1 MKKLIIAITTVL
13 LIGIVISCITFETQA
28 VGLEALDNPDGYKQN
43 VGDNSQIVNIG
54 NIIVSIVR
62 TLGAAVSVV
71 MLMIVGIKYITG
83 SVEEKAEY
91 KQTMWPYIVGALLIF
106 AGTTITSIIYEM
118 FEA

>member
-1 MKKLIIAITTVL
+1 MKKLIISLISVL
-13 LIGIVISCITFETQA
+13 LIGLILTSIVFETQA
-28 VGLEALDNPDGYKQN
+28 VGFDVLEDPDRYKQQ
-43 VGDNSQIVNIG
+43 VGESGEIVTIG
-54 NIIVSIVR
+54 NVIVSIIR

-71 MLMIVGIKYITG
+71 MLMIVGIKYIMG